1 MFNLSPRTLACAALS
16 FHLNL
21 LTACA
26 EAPQAPQSPTSAV
39 PAATAAP
46 TAAGVTAQ
54 PAAPVPAQ
62 SFEQWRDQLRSDAIA
77 AGINAAL
84 FDRAFANVTLD
95 PAVVAADSSQPE
107 FTRPVWEYLDG
118 AVSARRIA
126 NGQAQYAQQQA
137 TLSRIEQRYGVQ
149 AEVLVAVWGMES
161 AYGNN
166 IGSNSVIRSLATLAY
181 EGRRAAFWREQLIAA
196 LQILQ
201 HGDIAPERLVG
212 SWAGAMGQTQF
223 MPTTYNQHAVD
234 FDGDGRRDVWYS
246 SADALASAAHY
257 LQQSGWQ
264 LGKPWG
270 FEVRLPQGFDYALA
284 DPESRKSVAEWT
296 RLGVMP
302 ASGKALAPTLSG
314 ESATLLLPAGHRGP
328 AFLLLSNFRSI
339 LKYNNS
345 SSYALAVGLLSDGIR
360 GANAAVIADWPRDDP
375 QLGRSERIELQELLA
390 AHGFQPGAAD
400 GILGAN
406 TRKAVRAYQQQLGL
420 PADGYADHSLL
431 NRLRSQ

>member
-1 MFNLSPRTLACAALS
+1 MFNLSSRTLACAVLS
-16 FHLNL
+16 FHFNL

-26 EAPQAPQSPTSAV
+26 EAPQAPQSTASALPT
-39 PAATAAP
+39 AAAAP
-46 TAAGVTAQ
+46 TAAGAPAQ
-54 PAAPVPAQ
+54 PAAPVPTQ
-62 SFEQWRDQLRSDAIA
+62 TFEDWRSQLRSDAVN
-77 AGINAAL
+77 AGISAAL

-166 IGSNSVIRSLATLAY
+166 IGSNNVIRSLATLAY

-201 HGDIAPERLVG
+201 HGDITPERLVG

-234 FDGDGRRDVWYS
+234 FDGDGRRDIWYS

-270 FEVRLPQGFDYALA
+270 FEVRLPKAFDYALA
-284 DPESRKSVAEWT
+284 DPDTRRSVAEWT
-296 RLGVMP
+296 ALGVMP

-360 GANAAVIADWPRDDP
+360 GANAAVLADWPRDDP

-390 AHGFQPGAAD
+390 AHGFEPGAAD

-406 TRKAVRAYQQQLGL
+406 TRKAVRAYQQQLNL

>member
-1 MFNLSPRTLACAALS
+1 MLNLSPRVLACAVLS
-16 FHLNL
+16 FHFNL

-26 EAPQAPQSPTSAV
+26 EAPQAPQPLPTTQPAQTPAV
-39 PAATAAP
+39 AAP
-46 TAAGVTAQ
+46 PV
-54 PAAPVPAQ
+54 AAPLPTL
-62 SFEQWRDQLRSDAIA
+62 SFEDWRSQLRSDALA
-77 AGINAAL
+77 AGISAAL
-84 FDRAFANVTLD
+84 FDRAFAGITLD

-161 AYGNN
+161 AYGAN
-166 IGSNSVIRSLATLAY
+166 IGSNNVIRSLATLAY

-234 FDGDGRRDVWYS
+234 FDGDGRRDVWFS
-246 SADALASAAHY
+246 PADALASAAHY

-284 DPESRKSVAEWT
+284 DPEVRKSVAEWT
-296 RLGVMP
+296 RLGVIP
-302 ASGKALAPTLSG
+302 AAGKLAPTLSA

-360 GANAAVIADWPRDDP
+360 GANAAVLADWPRDDP
-375 QLGRSERIELQELLA
+375 QLGRSERIELQERLA
-390 AHGFQPGAAD
+390 AHGYEPGSAD
-400 GILGAN
+400 GIIGAN
-406 TRKAVRAYQQQLGL
+406 TRKAVRAYQQRLGL
-420 PADGYADHSLL
+420 PADGYPDHSLL
-431 NRLRSQ
+431 NRLRTQ

>member
-1 MFNLSPRTLACAALS
+1 MFNLSSRTLACAVLS
-16 FHLNL
+16 FHFNL

-26 EAPQAPQSPTSAV
+26 EAPQAPQAA
-39 PAATAAP
+39 AATLPTTAATP
-46 TAAGVTAQ
+46 TAAGTPTP
-54 PAAPVPAQ
+54 PAAPLPTQ
-62 SFEQWRDQLRSDAIA
+62 TFEEWRNQLRSDALN
-77 AGINAAL
+77 AGISAAL

-246 SADALASAAHY
+246 APDALASAAHY

-270 FEVRLPQGFDYALA
+270 FEVRLPKGFDYALA

-302 ASGKALAPTLSG
+302 ASGTAVAPTLSG

-328 AFLLLSNFRSI
+328 AFLLLGNFRSI

-390 AHGFQPGAAD
+390 AHGFEPGSAD
-400 GILGAN
+400 GIVGAN

-420 PADGYADHSLL
+420 PADGYADHDLL
-431 NRLRSQ
+431 NRLRGR

>member
-1 MFNLSPRTLACAALS
+1 MFNLSSRTLACAVLS
-16 FHLNL
+16 FHFNL

-26 EAPQAPQSPTSAV
+26 ESPQAPQPAASPAPATAT
-39 PAATAAP
+39 AATAAG
-46 TAAGVTAQ
+46 AAPQ
-54 PAAPVPAQ
+54 PAAPLPTQ
-62 SFEQWRDQLRSDAIA
+62 TFEEWRSQLRSDALN
-77 AGINAAL
+77 AGISAAL
-84 FDRAFANVTLD
+84 FDRTFANVTLD

-118 AVSARRIA
+118 AVSSRRIA

-270 FEVRLPQGFDYALA
+270 FEVRLPTGFDYALA
-284 DPESRKSVAEWT
+284 DPETRKSVAEWT
-296 RLGVMP
+296 ALGVMP

-390 AHGFQPGAAD
+390 AHGFEPGSAD
-400 GILGAN
+400 GIIGAN
-406 TRKAVRAYQQQLGL
+406 TRKAVRAYQQQLKL
-420 PADGYADHSLL
+420 PADGYPDHALL
-431 NRLRSQ
+431 NRLRGQ